1 MRKDIVR
8 LNKVERE
15 IRTKVVQE
23 GNNDESLS
31 VDEIF
36 AQADAD
42 LAKLETISEQLKKE
56 SQKERK
62 QLSFFQREARSFA
75 LFVVIFIIMIVVGI
89 VYFFKFVLPT
99 IGSELKNNIVET
111 QEELKD
117 LDNEELSFEEYLY
130 KKTFMGID
138 LESLEKSMNNINS
151 VSKYSEIIDKLE
163 TDPNSVDLSELT
175 EEERQEFDEFYEKY
189 KQSKI
194 EEQLKQQLNEELN
207 KKLLEEK

>member
-8 LNKVERE
+8 LNEVERE

-56 SQKERK
+56 SKKERK

-151 VSKYSEIIDKLE
+151 VSKYSEIIDQLE

-194 EEQLKQQLNEELN
+194 EEQLKQQLNEEIN